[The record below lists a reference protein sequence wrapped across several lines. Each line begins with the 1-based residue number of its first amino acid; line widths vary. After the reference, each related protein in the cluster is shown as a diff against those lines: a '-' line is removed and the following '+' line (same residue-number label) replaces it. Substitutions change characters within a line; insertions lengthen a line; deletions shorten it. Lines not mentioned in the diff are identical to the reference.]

1 MRLNIR
7 THLPHP
13 ILAFAILLS
22 ASGQTIDA
30 TSRKDVVV
38 MNNGDRFTGEVKSLR
53 NGVLY
58 VKTDYVDQNIGLDWA
73 QVQTVESSVVYQV
86 TLINGIRVTG
96 KIKRI
101 SPEAVKGKDFVV
113 ESPAGGVQVGAAQV
127 AEISTQKATVWRQLT
142 GSIDTGYSF
151 TSGNSQKTI
160 NSDAD
165 ANYLTPRWMAGA
177 SISTSF
183 SGQAD
188 AAKTNRI
195 DGTLTGEGFLNHNSY
210 LGFYN
215 DYLHS
220 SQQELD
226 LRITVGGGYGRYW
239 IRTST
244 TRFRW
249 IAGAVY
255 AKENFSTVSGQPS
268 GSNVEGLLGGSY
280 DSYHFRVGEIHLRA
294 ALFPGMTDAGRIRAS
309 TNNTLKIKLVNDFY
323 FSLGFWDN
331 YDSRPPATAKKNEFG
346 VSSSLGW
353 SF

>member
-1 MRLNIR
+1 MSMRLNIR

-142 GSIDTGYSF
+142 GSI
-151 TSGNSQKTI
+151 
-160 NSDAD
+160 
-165 ANYLTPRWMAGA
+165 
-177 SISTSF
+177 
-183 SGQAD
+183 
-188 AAKTNRI
+188 
-195 DGTLTGEGFLNHNSY
+195 
-210 LGFYN
+210 
-215 DYLHS
+215 
-220 SQQELD
+220 
-226 LRITVGGGYGRYW
+226 
-239 IRTST
+239 
-244 TRFRW
+244 
-249 IAGAVY
+249 
-255 AKENFSTVSGQPS
+255 
-268 GSNVEGLLGGSY
+268 
-280 DSYHFRVGEIHLRA
+280 
-294 ALFPGMTDAGRIRAS
+294 
-309 TNNTLKIKLVNDFY
+309 
-323 FSLGFWDN
+323 
-331 YDSRPPATAKKNEFG
+331 
-346 VSSSLGW
+346 
-353 SF
+353 